1 MLSSSPSEP
10 AQGVWLWQWGVLRW
24 RWLSTWCGSFSSA
37 SQHQNLFAF
46 PKWRYFLLV
55 GKTKIIQ
62 NVFLVIRACTGCM
75 ALTTMGST
83 EVVVAEHMVWDSFWC
98 LQIPWSGCCIHQMTI
113 FSWDYEICA
122 KELFFN
128 RRHQSLDTGCIW
140 FCQWRVLTW
149 WWLSTWCGTLCGA
162 SQHQNLL
169 FALAKWRYFLGMT
182 KILQNVL
189 WSSSE
194 PAQSIWLCQWGVL
207 RWRWL
212 STWCGTLPS
221 ASTYLN
227 LVASTKWRYFLGTTK
242 LVCELCLYFS
252 VVIRDYTGCIWLSG
266 NDGGTEV
273 VVAEH
278 TMRDSFWCLLTP

>member
-1 MLSSSPSEP
+1 MYGSANGEYWGGGGWANGVGLFVVLPS
-10 AQGVWLWQWGVLRW
+10 
-24 RWLSTWCGSFSSA
+24 
-37 SQHQNLFAF
+37 
-46 PKWRYFLLV
+46 
-55 GKTKIIQ
+55 TKI
-62 NVFLVIRACTGCM
+62 CC
-75 ALTTMGST
+75 
-83 EVVVAEHMVWDSFWC
+83 C
-98 LQIPWSGCCIHQMTI
+98 LHSPN
-113 FSWDYEICA
+113 E
-122 KELFFN
+122 
-128 RRHQSLDTGCIW
+128 
-140 FCQWRVLTW
+140 
-149 WWLSTWCGTLCGA
+149 
-162 SQHQNLL
+162 
-169 FALAKWRYFLGMT
+169 FLGMT
-182 KILQNVL
+182 KILQNVR

-194 PAQSIWLCQWGVL
+194 PAQSIWLCQWWGVL